1 MNTETS
7 AHTVGFIGLGVMGES
22 LALNLLRHGH
32 AVVGFDASPERRE
45 AFKQR
50 TGGQTRVAASL
61 SAVLSVLPSPRLL
74 WLMVPAGQPVDEVI
88 ERLKD
93 RLSPGDV
100 VIDGGN
106 SHYDDTERRC
116 RSLANLGVHYLG
128 MGVSGGQ
135 EGALRGP
142 AMMPGG
148 HPEAWARVK
157 DWLPQMAAQ
166 APDGHRCCQ
175 WMGEGGAGHFVKM
188 VHNGIEY
195 ADMQLLGEAYALLQ
209 HGLGLSAPQ
218 MAEVFEGWNRDWL
231 ASYLMDIT
239 VDILR
244 RVDDVTGRP
253 LVDLIV
259 DKAEQKGT
267 GRWTSEAA
275 LAFGVPTPTLT
286 AAVFARTTSALRN
299 QRLQLA
305 AVLAGPAQPPPPD
318 ANWVQ
323 TLGQALLAAR
333 LATYA
338 QGLDLIHTASLEREW
353 HIPLTT
359 VTSVWRAGCILRG
372 QLLEPLGQALAR
384 GNPGHLLLDAEL
396 SQVLQSQMPAL
407 RSVVRDAT
415 AWGVPVPCLSS
426 ALTHVDAM
434 RSARLPANLLQAQR
448 DYFGAHTYE
457 RLDQPGKFHT
467 EWRALD

>member
-1 MNTETS
+1 MLTE
-7 AHTVGFIGLGVMGES
+7 
-22 LALNLLRHGH
+22 LR
-32 AVVGFDASPERRE
+32 P
-45 AFKQR
+45 
-50 TGGQTRVAASL
+50 L
-61 SAVLSVLPSPRLL
+61 
-74 WLMVPAGQPVDEVI
+74 
-88 ERLKD
+88 
-93 RLSPGDV
+93 LSPGDV

-106 SHYDDTERRC
+106 TLYTDTARRIQA
-116 RSLANLGVHYLG
+116 SQGSGILYVGS
-128 MGVSGGQ
+128 GVSGGD

-142 AMMPGG
+142 ALRPGG
-148 HPEAWARVK
+148 SPEAWTRVAPM
-157 DWLPQMAAQ
+157 LQAIAAK
-166 APDGHRCCQ
+166 ADDGQPCCE
-175 WMGEGGAGHFVKM
+175 WMGPGGAGHFVKM

-286 AAVFARTTSALRN
+286 AAVFARATSALRH
-299 QRLQLA
+299 QRLQLSS
-305 AVLAGPAQPPPPD
+305 VLAGPAQPPPPD

-396 SQVLQSQMPAL
+396 SQVLQSQLPAL

-415 AWGVPVPCLSS
+415 DWGVPVPCLSS